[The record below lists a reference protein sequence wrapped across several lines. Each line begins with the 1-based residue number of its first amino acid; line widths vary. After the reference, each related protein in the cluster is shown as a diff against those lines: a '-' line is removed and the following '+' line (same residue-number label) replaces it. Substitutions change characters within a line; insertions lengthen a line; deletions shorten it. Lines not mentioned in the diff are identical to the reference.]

1 VKKHTFTIETDFA
14 IGDRVNLIQFGLYGT
29 IVAIVLDGTQEKYLV
44 RGHGVEN
51 CAYFAAELELI
62 K

>member
-1 VKKHTFTIETDFA
+1 MKQTIKVIIDFV

-29 IVAIVLDGTQEKYLV
+29 IVAIILDGSQVKYLV

-62 K
+62 T